1 MKNIIIG
8 SIMVLLMGCSSSGVG
23 QTEEVQVKSPSVKE
37 HKLVNKSVI
46 KETKTSKDEL
56 VLVLCSAQ
64 KLAEAKSILKKY
76 KLQMVKQS
84 SPTIMTVASHGEQ
97 SSQELKEILLKESS
111 VFCQAQENYKYH
123 TMQSMKNIKGK
134 GNE

>member
-23 QTEEVQVKSPSVKE
+23 QTEEVQVKSPTVKE
-37 HKLVNKSVI
+37 HKLVNKSAI
-46 KETKTSKDEL
+46 KETRNSKAEL

-84 SPTIMTVASHGEQ
+84 SPTIMSVAWHGEQ
-97 SSQELKEILLKESS
+97 SSQEIKELLLKESS
-111 VFCQAQENYKYH
+111 VFCQAQENYEYH
-123 TMQSMKNIKGK
+123 TMQNMKYIREKGS
-134 GNE
+134 E

>member
-46 KETKTSKDEL
+46 KETKTSKDKL